1 VRVLLAIGGLG
12 RGGSETQFTR
22 LLEHLSE
29 PPDGVAVLV
38 LDDRKTDNVPR
49 IARLGVE
56 LEVIP
61 VSRYLPEALC
71 LARKVPS
78 VLEAVRRFRPDV
90 IYAWLEEAALF
101 MVPIGRMLGIPVV
114 VARRNVDG
122 SSMEQRSQLVG
133 FIQRRTERTAAIVTV
148 NSRAVAA
155 AARQRGIPPARIR
168 MVPNGHEPLRPLT
181 LPNSDELVIGY
192 LANYRDR
199 KGHALMLEAVSRLD
213 GDRAWRLL
221 FGGHGPLAEEL
232 AAQVAESGLAHRVEL
247 LDVDDPRSFWAR
259 CHVAALLSDV
269 EGSPNALIEAAFA
282 GRPLISTAVGG
293 SPEIVVNGTGELVA
307 PGDAQSAAAAIQRIM
322 LADRGS
328 LAAMG
333 RRAWEHASR
342 KFTLEAMVDGHLHAL
357 QEARE
362 LHARGGDA

>member
-1 VRVLLAIGGLG
+1 
-12 RGGSETQFTR
+12 
-22 LLEHLSE
+22 
-29 PPDGVAVLV
+29 
-38 LDDRKTDNVPR
+38 
-49 IARLGVE
+49 
-56 LEVIP
+56 
-61 VSRYLPEALC
+61 
-71 LARKVPS
+71 
-78 VLEAVRRFRPDV
+78 
-90 IYAWLEEAALF
+90 
-101 MVPIGRMLGIPVV
+101 
-114 VARRNVDG
+114 
-122 SSMEQRSQLVG
+122 
-133 FIQRRTERTAAIVTV
+133 
-148 NSRAVAA
+148 
-155 AARQRGIPPARIR
+155 

-192 LANYRDR
+192 LANYRHR

-259 CHVAALLSDV
+259 CHVAALLSEV